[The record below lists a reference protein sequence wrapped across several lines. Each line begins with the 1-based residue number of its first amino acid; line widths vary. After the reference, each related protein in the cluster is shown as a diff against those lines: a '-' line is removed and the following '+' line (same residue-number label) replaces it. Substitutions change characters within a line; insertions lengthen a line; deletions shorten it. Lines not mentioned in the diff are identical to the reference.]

1 RNAGCQQ
8 QPTENRQSSSN
19 DRDRAN
25 CEQEPMPGTRPW
37 ALESQREC
45 HLAYG
50 HVTVTLLTKLRP
62 ASAEP
67 SSAAQNTAGTVRVLV
82 RSRGLGPMAVQVQPL
97 GRSKKLTAS
106 SSPGLVKY
114 AKKLGSRI
122 SMTRFFR
129 SAAGEPTGSVNEKV
143 STPSSACS
151 KP

>member
-1 RNAGCQQ
+1 
-8 QPTENRQSSSN
+8 
-19 DRDRAN
+19 

-37 ALESQREC
+37 ALESKREC

-50 HVTVTLLTKLRP
+50 HVTVTLLMKLCP

-82 RSRGLGPMAVQVQPL
+82 RSSGFGPMAGQVQPL
-97 GRSKKLTAS
+97 GASKRCTAS
-106 SSPGLVKY
+106 SSPGMVKY

-122 SMTRFFR
+122 SMIRFFR
-129 SAAGEPTGSVNEKV
+129 SAAGELTGRVNEKV